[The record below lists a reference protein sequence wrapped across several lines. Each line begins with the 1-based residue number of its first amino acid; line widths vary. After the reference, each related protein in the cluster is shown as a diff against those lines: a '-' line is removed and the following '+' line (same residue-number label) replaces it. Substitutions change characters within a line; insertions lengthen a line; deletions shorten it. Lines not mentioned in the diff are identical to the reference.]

1 MARELSPRTAAH
13 IVHFA
18 EHRRQQV
25 LGELIGGALG
35 TLWLWAF
42 RWRSRQALADIIED
56 RHLLAD
62 IGMTKEQALLE
73 SAKPFWRV

>member
-1 MARELSPRTAAH
+1 MTPDLSPRTAAA
-13 IVHFA
+13 ITHFA

-42 RWRSRQALADIIED
+42 RWRSRQALADIVED
-56 RHLLAD
+56 RHLLVD
-62 IGMTKEQALLE
+62 IGMTKAQARRE
-73 SAKPFWRV
+73 ADKPFWRV